1 MEKILGKYANKIESF
16 ALIPG
21 AGGVF
26 EFSINDDLKFSKK
39 ALNRFP
45 EDAEIFKLVSGA

>member
-1 MEKILGKYANKIESF
+1 MDTVLGKYTSKIESF
-16 ALIPG
+16 ELIPG

-39 ALNRFP
+39 ALSRFP
-45 EDAEIFKLVSGA
+45 EDYEIFKLVEEA